1 MSSRAVHLEVAYT
14 LDTDSCIH
22 AIRRFV
28 CRRGQVKHIRS
39 DNGTNLVGAQAELK
53 KALSSLD
60 DRKIQGSLLS
70 EGIQW
75 TFNPPAASHHGGV
88 WERLIRSVRQ
98 VLNSTLH
105 QQIIDDEG
113 LHTIFC
119 EAEAILNSRPLSTVS
134 PDPQDLEPLTPNH
147 ILLLKTQP
155 IIPPGTFE
163 KRDLYAR
170 RRWKQERQK
179 WTQVRNNLQP
189 GDVVLVVDPTA
200 PRGSWPLGRILETRP
215 DGGGLVRSVKLQT
228 KTSVIERPITK
239 LCRVLEA
246 EG

>member
-1 MSSRAVHLEVAYT
+1 MTGKSKAPFSLREFSGHSIHPQPPTTVESGRGSS
-14 LDTDSCIH
+14 
-22 AIRRFV
+22 
-28 CRRGQVKHIRS
+28 
-39 DNGTNLVGAQAELK
+39 
-53 KALSSLD
+53 
-60 DRKIQGSLLS
+60 
-70 EGIQW
+70 
-75 TFNPPAASHHGGV
+75 
-88 WERLIRSVRQ
+88 
-98 VLNSTLH
+98 
-105 QQIIDDEG
+105 
-113 LHTIFC
+113 
-119 EAEAILNSRPLSTVS
+119 VS

-170 RRWKQERQK
+170 RRWKQVQYMADLFWHRWTREYLALLQERQK